1 MAANTLDSPP
11 KTLADVWTQASLV
24 APRWA
29 LKLACVAG
37 VAGLA
42 GIAFGY
48 GRWSYSLLLVLV
60 GCFGARGLEL
70 SHASRGRGIL
80 SLLDGLA
87 VGAAVVLVLRI
98 LGALFGGT
106 VGLIRA

>member
-1 MAANTLDSPP
+1 MAANTLESPP
-11 KTLADVWTQASLV
+11 KTLADVWTQASLI

-29 LKLACVAG
+29 LQAACFVG
-37 VAGLA
+37 VVGLA

-48 GRWSYSLLLVLV
+48 GRWSYSLVMILV

-70 SHASRGRGIL
+70 SHVSRGRGIL
-80 SLLDGLA
+80 SLLDAIA
-87 VGAAVVLVLRI
+87 VITAIVLVLRI